1 MAFPNF
7 GRKLH
12 SQIVW
17 PLVTAAII
25 AGIMVTVM
33 AVYSVSSVTDRWVDQ
48 VAEYRMLDTVE
59 GLATHVKHMEYSL
72 DLLSTNDE
80 LIAAIADGDEERTTE
95 ILEALAV
102 TVHCDYLEL
111 WSGAGDKL
119 ASSQVGATGLRSID
133 EGASLDRH
141 TIDTEPAFRTAGDGR
156 MIVTASRPIITGGYS
171 YELRLVHVL
180 DSEILKQIAGGTG
193 ESTAVYDDRL
203 RPVAYFVDDASLV
216 GLDESRAIEQAFL
229 QRDPAILEA
238 IENVSADPGHET
250 LRTPYGVYSVTAANI
265 SMKDAAHAIPGAHLV
280 TVTSLALS
288 EETRNVTV
296 ALVALWAAIAL
307 VAITALGYWMAGRV
321 STPLKK
327 LTSGAK
333 RIAEGD
339 FSTRIETE
347 GSIEIEE
354 LAASFNDM
362 TDSLRERTESL
373 TKRMLE
379 IALLYEMSKSL
390 GSTLNMSTLLDY
402 VLDSSL
408 QVFRADLGYIA
419 LVDRQTGQ
427 LELKAWRGG
436 DREPPGTEAL
446 RSSLSDWVV
455 REGRPLIFN
464 PTDTRLAD
472 RHETLTGALAA
483 MCVPLISSEGTFG
496 AITIGF
502 SSQDS
507 RFSGDDVRLMSTIA
521 NHANIAIG
529 NIELV
534 ETLEDSYLSTVRSLA
549 AAVDA
554 KDPYTKGHSDRVAQ
568 YATKIAQHMTFSRDQ
583 QLALE
588 IAAYLH
594 DIGKIGIREHI
605 LSKPGILS
613 EGEMAEMR
621 HHPLIGANILKPVG
635 FPWSVAP
642 IVRHHHER
650 WDGTGYPAG
659 LKGDEIPFLARVL
672 SVADAFEAMT
682 ADRPYRAARAF
693 EDAIR
698 ELQRSAGTHFDPDIV
713 ASFVEMIESDG
724 SESGSAAGVDDIGPE
739 EAGATF
745 IVLAEG
751 LVSSFSRLAGP
762 RMASRAETEINA
774 AFALSDLPF
783 RINKGRPS
791 ILQNGGASPSH
802 EDYRSALQVIDDI
815 MERMSGP
822 SLLEQYHSEATLA
835 MSHRMT
841 SVAQQMGII
850 RR

>member
-25 AGIMVTVM
+25 AGVMVTVM
-33 AVYSVSSVTDRWVDQ
+33 AVYSVSSVTNRWVDQ
-48 VAEYRMLDTVE
+48 VAEYRIEDTKH
-59 GLATHVKHMEYSL
+59 GFTTHVKHMEYSL
-72 DLLSTNDE
+72 ELLVTDTE
-80 LIAAIADGDEERTTE
+80 LMAAVGKGDMERAAE
-95 ILEALAV
+95 ILSLLALS
-102 TVHCDYLEL
+102 VHCDYLEL
-111 WSGAGDKL
+111 WSADGRML
-119 ASSQVGATGLRSID
+119 ASSQGEFVELPVR
-133 EGASLDRH
+133 ASTPSADLY
-141 TIDTEPAFRTAGDGR
+141 TINTKPAFRATSDGG
-156 MIVTASRPIITGGYS
+156 MTVTASRPLISSGKS
-171 YELRLVHVL
+171 FELRLGHL
-180 DSEILKQIAGGTG
+180 IDAEILRQIAGGTG
-193 ESTAVYDDRL
+193 ESAAMYDYRMK
-203 RPVAYFVDDASLV
+203 PIAYFVDGAVVDF
-216 GLDESRAIEQAFL
+216 DEKRAIEQAFS
-229 QRDPAILEA
+229 RVAPEISEA
-238 IENVSADPGHET
+238 MRNASAGPGHQT
-250 LRTPYGVYSVTAANI
+250 FKTPYGTYSVTATDI
-265 SMKDAAHAIPGAHLV
+265 SLKGALPEAQAVHIV

-296 ALVALWAAIAL
+296 ALVAVWAAIAL
-307 VAITALGYWMAGRV
+307 VAITALGYWTAARV
-321 STPLKK
+321 SGPLKK

-333 RIAEGD
+333 RISEGD

-347 GSIEIEE
+347 GSVEIEE
-354 LAASFNDM
+354 LAGSFNEM
-362 TDSLRERTESL
+362 TDSLRDRTESL

-419 LVDRQTGQ
+419 LVDRHTGQ

-436 DREPPGTEAL
+436 DRQPPGTEAL
-446 RSSLSDWVV
+446 RTSLSDWVV

-496 AITIGF
+496 AITIGY

-507 RFSGDDVRLMSTIA
+507 RFTGDDVRLMSTIA

-554 KDPYTKGHSDRVAQ
+554 KDPYTRGHSDRVAQ
-568 YATKIAQHMTFSRDQ
+568 YATQIAQHMTFSRDQ

-594 DIGKIGIREHI
+594 DIGKIGIKEQI
-605 LSKPGILS
+605 LLKPGILS
-613 EGEMAEMR
+613 DGEMAEMR

-659 LKGDEIPFLARVL
+659 LRGDEIPFLARVL

-682 ADRPYRAARAF
+682 ADRPYRAARAC
-693 EDAIR
+693 EDALR
-698 ELQRSAGTHFDPDIV
+698 ELERCAGTHFDPDIV
-713 ASFVEMIESDG
+713 KSFVEMIELGRTD
-724 SESGSAAGVDDIGPE
+724 SGHVSGVDEIGPE
-739 EAGATF
+739 EASATF

-762 RMASRAETEINA
+762 RMATRAETEINA
-774 AFALSDLPF
+774 AFALSNLPL
-783 RINKGRPS
+783 RINKGRLS
-791 ILQNGGASPSH
+791 IQEAGGTSLGNEA
-802 EDYRSALQVIDDI
+802 YRSALSVIDEI

-835 MSHRMT
+835 MSNRMA
-841 SVAQQMGII
+841 SVAEQMGIT